1 MAWCSLTPGGFR
13 TDTDLAPAV
22 ASSSV
27 TTYDADYC
35 PTCGT
40 SLETRHVD
48 GRDRNHCPACEV
60 VVWRNPVPTASV
72 AVVGTEG
79 VCCVQ
84 RSVPPDVG
92 AWSVPGGHLEHE
104 EAPAE
109 AAARELR
116 EETGVAVDTD
126 ALQLLDAHT
135 AEPFDGKRVVSIGFA
150 VPAGET
156 RGEPTAGDEVSAVAW
171 LRPPAIAERP
181 FLAPHAPRLR
191 AAWERYG

>member
-1 MAWCSLTPGGFR
+1 
-13 TDTDLAPAV
+13 LAAAV
-22 ASSSV
+22 PSSSV
-27 TTYDADYC
+27 TTYDAAYC

-60 VVWRNPVPTASV
+60 VVWRNPVPTATV
-72 AVVGTEG
+72 AVVGDAG
-79 VCCVQ
+79 VLCVQ
-84 RSVPPDVG
+84 RAVEPRVG
-92 AWSVPGGHLEHE
+92 AWMVPGGHLEHE

-116 EETGVAVDTD
+116 EETGVVVDPT
-126 ALQLLDAHT
+126 ALELLDTHT
-135 AEPFDGKRVVSIGFA
+135 AEPFEGKRVVSTGYA

-171 LRPPAIAERP
+171 LRPAAVEERP
-181 FLAPHAPRLR
+181 FMPHHAAAVR
-191 AAWERYG
+191 AAWDRFG